1 MSNRQGAQER
11 SRDETACGER
21 ASARPLTAPST
32 VASLAKVRAIQQ
44 RSGEFYSGTFE
55 EFSTGID
62 NPSRGQ
68 PTPASLLVDALR
80 YRSDRSR
87 QA

>member
-11 SRDETACGER
+11 SRDKTACGGR

-32 VASLAKVRAIQQ
+32 VAAHTKVRAIQQ
-44 RSGEFYSGTFE
+44 RSGEFYSGTSE

-62 NPSRGQ
+62 MLIPESPIAWTSSSTRRVD
-68 PTPASLLVDALR
+68 TPPIQAS
-80 YRSDRSR
+80 
-87 QA
+87 